1 MRGFLR
7 TLVAIGLALAATGAS
22 AQPYPSKPITIVVPF
37 AAGSGTDSITRII
50 GQYLSAALNQ
60 SVVIENKVGAS
71 GVLAAT
77 YVARAAPDGYT
88 LLMAT
93 NSTHS
98 ANPHLF
104 KSLAYDPVKDFAP
117 VARAGSYVFM
127 LVVNPDIPAKT
138 LPELVAHAKANPG
151 KLTYASGNTT
161 GIVAGETLKS
171 KAGIDVLH
179 IPYKSTPPAHQRR
192 ARRPRLDDVHRSGAR
207 ASSTCAPARCAR
219 SPSPRRSAAR
229 CCPTCPRCTKPA
241 SRATTSPHGPALFAP
256 AGTPKE
262 IVARLNAEVQ
272 QDHRQSGG
280 EGAHRGH
287 RLRRVLRAAGDA
299 RRVRAVRAGELGQAD
314 QGRRHRA
321 AISRQVQPA
330 FSPVLPISRVP
341 SASAR
346 RVCAEPG
353 RSGFCWL
360 SCGAQP
366 ESQIISKVA
375 RILPSRIGE
384 ALRVDL
390 APCASA
396 SRAAA
401 ACGGARRAHW
411 WRPCGAVRPSG

>member
-1 MRGFLR
+1 MRGLFRL
-7 TLVAIGLALAATGAS
+7 LVAIGLTLAATGAS

-50 GQYLSAALNQ
+50 GQHLQNALNQ

-127 LVVNPDIPAKT
+127 LVVNPEVPART

-179 IPYKSTPPAHQRR
+179 IPYKSTPPALNDVLGGRVSMMFIDLAPGLEHVR
-192 ARRPRLDDVHRSGAR
+192 AGTLR
-207 ASSTCAPARCAR
+207 ALAVTTQE
-219 SPSPRRSAAR
+219 RSALLPDLPSLHEAGI
-229 CCPTCPRCTKPA
+229 A
-241 SRATTSPHGPALFAP
+241 GYNVTSWAGLFAP

-262 IVARLNAEVQ
+262 IIARLN
-272 QDHRQSGG
+272 G
-280 EGAHRGH
+280 E
-287 RLRRVLRAAGDA
+287 
-299 RRVRAVRAGELGQAD
+299 
-314 QGRRHRA
+314 
-321 AISRQVQPA
+321 
-330 FSPVLPISRVP
+330 
-341 SASAR
+341 
-346 RVCAEPG
+346 
-353 RSGFCWL
+353 
-360 SCGAQP
+360 
-366 ESQIISKVA
+366 VA
-375 RILPSRIGE
+375 RIIANPEAKARIAVTGFDAFTGPPE
-384 ALRVDL
+384 TL
-390 APCASA
+390 ASFVQAELANWGKLIKDAGIEPQ
-396 SRAAA
+396 
-401 ACGGARRAHW
+401 
-411 WRPCGAVRPSG
+411 